1 MLQHGHTVS
10 SEFITDNTIP
20 DSVKEIA
27 RQKFSIVE
35 DHVHEAYKNEENG
48 KAILRGLHR
57 KDVTNVNRT
66 SLTPSITEMHVVK
79 SAWESV
85 NGS

>member
-1 MLQHGHTVS
+1 MLQHGRTVS

-66 SLTPSITEMHVVK
+66 SLTPSITEMRVGK
-79 SAWESV
+79 SA
-85 NGS
+85 

>member
-35 DHVHEAYKNEENG
+35 DHVHEAYKNE
-48 KAILRGLHR
+48 
-57 KDVTNVNRT
+57 
-66 SLTPSITEMHVVK
+66 
-79 SAWESV
+79 
-85 NGS
+85 